1 MKRLSPL
8 LVALIFTIV
17 TVLSGCSGG
26 EINRSE
32 ELKGVYETALENLE
46 NSFQGETCDYD
57 LVTEYLESWSEGSGV
72 KVEKAAEHYTS
83 LLNPATDKG
92 SAKNTTILQCSIHTD
107 DIKSDFKAL
116 AMGLACLLGPNEHDN
131 IRLIVTEM
139 DEGLRVGAD
148 DIDAKLLKC
157 TDFINLSSSS
167 NYSLSV
173 SGSET
178 ATATIKTK
186 AETNAPHY
194 GQAFEITM
202 NFDKYADPYR
212 FDKKNNYPDPITT
225 IGNLLAN
232 AKSSGKLFEIAS
244 FTSESVEGY
253 MPHKV
258 TAVIV
263 VDGNSVES
271 ITNKFDKSFNSIEDR
286 FNKIETDFVYTMTE
300 TKMPSKVLSD
310 EAANGLISLMYTMSS
325 GIYDQDEE
333 TGIIN
338 SASYFKSIDTKDDLT
353 VTVDMRARSAEA
365 LETLS
370 SDFEITSGLCNMKYT
385 ISKAHPVWTSSEES
399 DLASY
404 FSNIVPQAEDE
415 SNIMLASSELDIF
428 AKKNPNLNAIS
439 LNFVKDVSKKTLSN
453 IINYM
458 DRSKS
463 E

>member
-8 LVALIFTIV
+8 LVAFIFTVV

-32 ELKGVYETALENLE
+32 ELKGVYETAQENLE
-46 NSFQGETCDYD
+46 KSFQAETCDYD
-57 LVTEYLESWSEGSGV
+57 LVTEFLEAWAEGSGV
-72 KVEKAAEHYTS
+72 EVEKTADHYTS
-83 LLNPATDKG
+83 LLNPATGKG
-92 SAKNTTILQCSIHTD
+92 SAKNTTILQCSVHTD
-107 DIKSDFKAL
+107 DIHSDIKAL
-116 AMGLACLLGPNEHDN
+116 AMGLACLLGPKEHDN
-131 IRLIVTEM
+131 IRLIVTEI
-139 DEGLRVGAD
+139 DNGQRLGAD
-148 DIDAKLLKC
+148 EVDAKLLKC
-157 TDFINLSSSS
+157 TDFINLSNSS

-173 SGSET
+173 TGSET

-186 AETNAPHY
+186 ATTNAPHY
-194 GQAFEITM
+194 GQAFQITM

-258 TAVIV
+258 KAVIV
-263 VDGNSVES
+263 IDANSVES
-271 ITNKFDKSFNSIEDR
+271 ITNRFDKSYNSVEDR
-286 FNKIETDFVYTMTE
+286 FDNIETDFVYTMTE

-310 EAANGLISLMYTMSS
+310 EAANELISLMYTMSS
-325 GIYDQDEE
+325 GICDQDEE

-338 SASYFKSIDTKDDLT
+338 SASYFKSINTKDDLT
-353 VTVDMRARSAEA
+353 VTVDIRARTTDA
-365 LETLS
+365 LDALS
-370 SDFEITSGLCNMKYT
+370 SDYEITSGLCNMKYS
-385 ISKAHPVWTSSEES
+385 ISKAHPVWSSSEES

-404 FSNIVPQAEDE
+404 FSSIVPQAEDE
-415 SNIMLASSELDIF
+415 SNIMLSSNELDIF

-453 IINYM
+453 IIDYM
-458 DRSKS
+458 DRSKA